1 MISLVENELP
11 EMRKIFENHQVV
23 KAELF
28 GSAAD
33 GDFSSSSDIDIL
45 VTFSEAL
52 PLLDYADNYFSL
64 KDQLEHLLNRQVVL
78 PPILATASYVNST
91 FELLSSE
98 LIWRRPLI

>member
-1 MISLVENELP
+1 MIGLVQNALQEIREIL
-11 EMRKIFENHQVV
+11 ESHQVV

-45 VTFSEAL
+45 VTFSEEL

-64 KDQLEHLLNRQVVL
+64 KDQLELLLKRRVD
-78 PPILATASYVNST
+78 
-91 FELLSSE
+91 LLSTRS
-98 LIWRRPLI
+98 LKNAALLAAINRTKQSLYAA

>member
-64 KDQLEHLLNRQVVL
+64 KDQLEHLLNRQVD
-78 PPILATASYVNST
+78 
-91 FELLSSE
+91 LLSARSVKNAA
-98 LIWRRPLI
+98 LLASINRTKQLLYAA

>member
-1 MISLVENELP
+1 MVSLVENELP

-64 KDQLEHLLNRQVVL
+64 KDQLEHLLNRQVD
-78 PPILATASYVNST
+78 
-91 FELLSSE
+91 LLSARSVKNAA
-98 LIWRRPLI
+98 LLAAINRTKQLLYAA